1 MVLTRT
7 GQKKLKSSL
16 ELGKRCAGLE
26 RSLTVWADHMAME
39 KPQKSLLL
47 ALAALL
53 LGAWAIIIWVATL
66 VTQSMLDTLSY
77 IIELAQMS

>member
-1 MVLTRT
+1 
-7 GQKKLKSSL
+7 
-16 ELGKRCAGLE
+16 
-26 RSLTVWADHMAME
+26 MAME